1 MPVTSDG
8 VGGSGAYAGAMANEG
23 ADAAWI
29 RRVALLLV
37 GQAFSL
43 LGSSIVQY
51 AIWWW
56 IVLQTRTGSAML
68 LATLFGLSPQDLGC
82 VITRLPSASRI
93 STSREVSSDCMIN
106 RFWDIIN
113 KKWKISSA
121 T

>member
-1 MPVTSDG
+1 MPVASDVVDG
-8 VGGSGAYAGAMANEG
+8 PGAYAGAMSNEE

-29 RRVALLLV
+29 RRVALLLI

-68 LATLFGLSPQDLGC
+68 LAPPVRRGAAGRGLDFR
-82 VITRLPSASRI
+82 RLMGGPP
-93 STSREVSSDCMIN
+93 
-106 RFWDIIN
+106 
-113 KKWKISSA
+113 
-121 T
+121 